1 LARGGEGGSHESSIL
16 AETGGATQAR
26 IFPARFVIFSL
37 HRHAGYV
44 IFHSVEMKDKVAQLT
59 ALRKQ
64 LLQQMPELSTI
75 LPGSLLSRMVRCN
88 KPGCRF
94 CEKGKGTGH
103 GPIWIL
109 SVSLG
114 NRQVRQVPIPGELK
128 KEVEESQRAFA
139 QMQKVVKQIAQVN
152 LELFKERKRQRP

>member
-1 LARGGEGGSHESSIL
+1 MG
-16 AETGGATQAR
+16 
-26 IFPARFVIFSL
+26 VWK
-37 HRHAGYV
+37 YV
-44 IFHSVEMKDKVAQLT
+44 IFHLLEMKDKITQLT
-59 ALRKQ
+59 ASRMQ
-64 LLQQMPELSTI
+64 LLQQMPDLSTV

-94 CEKGKGTGH
+94 CEKGKGKGH

-114 NRQVRQVPIPGELK
+114 NRQVRQIPVPREMK
-128 KEVEESQRAFA
+128 KEVEESLRAFA
-139 QMQKVVKQIAQVN
+139 QMQKVLKQIAQVN

>member
-1 LARGGEGGSHESSIL
+1 MNLPFWRK
-16 AETGGATQAR
+16 QAGQLKR
-26 IFPARFVIFSL
+26 EHFRHDLSFFPCMGMR
-37 HRHAGYV
+37 GYV
-44 IFHSVEMKDKVAQLT
+44 IFHSVEMKDTVAQLT

>member
-1 LARGGEGGSHESSIL
+1 MAAPLRLKTFLRCFAVFLLRPIS
-16 AETGGATQAR
+16 TR
-26 IFPARFVIFSL
+26 D
-37 HRHAGYV
+37 
-44 IFHSVEMKDKVAQLT
+44 IFHFIEMKDKTAQLT
-59 ALRKQ
+59 ASRKQ
-64 LLQQMPELSTI
+64 LLQQIPDLSTV

-94 CEKGKGTGH
+94 CEKGKGKGH

-114 NRQVRQVPIPGELK
+114 NRQVRQIPVPSELK
-128 KEVEESQRAFA
+128 KEVEESLRAFA
-139 QMQKVVKQIAQVN
+139 QTQTLLKQIAQVN

>member
-1 LARGGEGGSHESSIL
+1 
-16 AETGGATQAR
+16 
-26 IFPARFVIFSL
+26 
-37 HRHAGYV
+37 
-44 IFHSVEMKDKVAQLT
+44 MKDKNDQVNAY
-59 ALRKQ
+59 RKQ
-64 LLQQMPELSTI
+64 LLRQMQDLSTV

-94 CEKGKGTGH
+94 CEKGKGQGH

-114 NRQVRQVPIPGELK
+114 NRQVRQIPVPTEMK
-128 KEVEESQRAFA
+128 QEVEESLRAFA
-139 QMQKVVKQIAQVN
+139 QTRTLLKQIAQVN

>member
-1 LARGGEGGSHESSIL
+1 M
-16 AETGGATQAR
+16 
-26 IFPARFVIFSL
+26 FCRFLL
-37 HRHAGYV
+37 HSV
-44 IFHSVEMKDKVAQLT
+44 LKCIIFHCKEMKDKVAQL
-59 ALRKQ
+59 AASRKQ
-64 LLQQMPELSTI
+64 LLQQMPDLSTV

-94 CEKGKGTGH
+94 CEKGKGKGH

-114 NRQVRQVPIPGELK
+114 NRQVRQIPVPSELK
-128 KEVEESQRAFA
+128 KEVEESLRAFA
-139 QMQKVVKQIAQVN
+139 QMQKVLKQISQVN